1 MIRKLPL
8 SMLQDPGSINKRFDT
23 IICTESLKVMLY
35 LENQAFFCYI
45 RRSELASYSK

>member
-8 SMLQDPGSINKRFDT
+8 RMQQDLSSINKRFDT
-23 IICTESLKVMLY
+23 IICTESLTVMLN
-35 LENQAFFCYI
+35 LENEAFFCYI